1 MLEIRA
7 LVMRYGAMS
16 KNYTTITQLC
26 SVADDALNALW
37 CRCLRHMSI
46 RRSCAIALM
55 VANDAGLSFCLR
67 SLALVMG
74 YGDVCLI

>member
-26 SVADDALNALW
+26 SVADDALNVLW

-67 SLALVMG
+67 SLVLVMG